1 MLSCVL
7 LDKCGSV
14 SFIPIDANG
23 PKIFG
28 FSEYLASLALM
39 VLAWT
44 IADVRYRFRIQCAPF
59 ALQRVTFWIVAAI
72 GVLTLMTDLW
82 RAEEW
87 LVPKGNLLSP
97 NMWQAL
103 LGGLLLLTFLLWT
116 WFAFIKP
123 PKFSTFNAK
132 NYAQTLYRFILKGS
146 AAELAIIADEITASM
161 DSLVHNATDWGEL
174 QARGVMPEE
183 LKQKKLSDVEG
194 FANELPMLLADKRL
208 CRAIVESSPG
218 TALAVFRAMSDTRKY
233 GIGIAAFAKNV
244 FGEAIANKNS
254 FLFHE
259 TEGYQSG
266 LIGYLK
272 PLSKAMFSNYE
283 MVEAVG
289 RIFDQDFADQN
300 AWDAEQWGAY
310 SRAVLMT
317 FSDYVE
323 KGWRSHSYVLYRA
336 MSTMEHAILDLS
348 KLDGVEGIAWNDDR
362 VACLGVVID
371 FIKNAVEI
379 LGQREVPEDVQWR
392 VSQRDASVNRTFYD
406 RIAQMIFNVI
416 HATAY
421 VTSPWSL
428 CWWIQHNSV
437 WVELFNFDHLKGD
450 SARVIKFKVRR
461 LLYDEIVYMNKFPNY
476 KGARILRYCL
486 TVMGLILP
494 TSYDS
499 DSRALHKAVLAWV
512 RIHFVGLHNS
522 HQLIALECL
531 PEGMAYHADKQRI
544 VKISPANGLRPEA
557 KCEYFPL
564 MSAT

>member
-1 MLSCVL
+1 MQSFAL
-7 LDKCGSV
+7 LDCSLSL
-14 SFIPIDANG
+14 SFISLDANG
-23 PKIFG
+23 PRIFG

-44 IADVRYRFRIQCAPF
+44 IADIRYRFRIQCAPF
-59 ALQRVTFWIVAAI
+59 PLQRVTFWVVAVI

-82 RAEEW
+82 RAEQW
-87 LVPKGNLLSP
+87 LVPRGNLLTP

-123 PKFSTFNAK
+123 PTFSAVNAQH
-132 NYAQTLYRFILKGS
+132 YAKTLYRFILKGS
-146 AAELAIIADEITASM
+146 PVELAVIADEITASA
-161 DSLVHNATDWGEL
+161 DSLVQYATDWGEL
-174 QARGVMPEE
+174 TARGATPEE
-183 LKQKKLSDVEG
+183 LKQKKLPDVEQI
-194 FANELPMLLADKRL
+194 ANELVMLMADKRL

-218 TALAVFRAMSDTRKY
+218 TALGVFRAMSETRKY
-233 GIGIAAFAKNV
+233 GIGIAAFARNV

-289 RIFDQDFADQN
+289 RILDQDFADQN
-300 AWDAEQWGAY
+300 TWDAEQWSAY

-323 KGWRSHSYVLYRA
+323 KGWRSHSYVLFRA
-336 MSTMEHAILDLS
+336 LSAMEHAIHDIS

-362 VACLGVVID
+362 VARLGVVVD

-379 LGQREVPEDVQWR
+379 LGQRDVPEYVQWR
-392 VSQRDASVNRTFYD
+392 VSQRDASINRTFYD
-406 RIAQMIFNVI
+406 RIAQMIFDVI
-416 HATAY
+416 HAAAY

-450 SARVIKFKVRR
+450 AARVIKFKVRR

-486 TVMGLILP
+486 TVMGLILS
-494 TSYDS
+494 TSYNR

-512 RIHFVGLHNS
+512 RKHFVGLHNS

-531 PEGMAYHADKQRI
+531 PEGMSYEADKQRI
-544 VKISPANGLRPEA
+544 VKILPADGLRPEA
-557 KCEYFPL
+557 KYEYFPL
-564 MSAT
+564 MPAT